1 MIRVEFDMSSLN
13 AQLDKLQA
21 TVAASIR
28 PAAQAGAQVLY
39 DEVRMNAP
47 RSEKAHFTKG
57 KKQTYQP
64 GNLQRAIYQAFDAQ
78 TSVDG
83 KKAAYGISWNK
94 SKAFYGRFVEFGTA
108 RMPAHSFL
116 RRAYEAK
123 KGEALQASQAVFAE
137 RMAASDR

>member
-1 MIRVEFDMSSLN
+1 MIRVAFNPASLN
-13 AQLDKLQA
+13 AQLDRLQA
-21 TVAASIR
+21 RVADAVR

-39 DEVRMNAP
+39 DEVRLNAP

-57 KKQTYQP
+57 KAQTYQP
-64 GNLQRAIYQAFDAQ
+64 GNLQRAIYQAYS
-78 TSVDG
+78 TESSTDG
-83 KKAAYGISWNK
+83 KTAVYSISWNK

-123 KGEALQASQAVFAE
+123 KSEALKAAQAEFAQ
-137 RMAASDR
+137 RLGAA

>member
-1 MIRVEFDMSSLN
+1 MIRVAFNPASLN
-13 AQLDKLQA
+13 AQLDQLQA
-21 TVAASIR
+21 RVADAVR

-39 DEVRMNAP
+39 DEVRLNAP

-57 KKQTYQP
+57 KAQSYQP
-64 GNLQRAIYQAFDAQ
+64 GNLQRAIYQAYS
-78 TSVDG
+78 TESSRDG
-83 KKAAYGISWNK
+83 KTAVYSISWNK

-123 KGEALQASQAVFAE
+123 KAEALQAAQSEFAQ
-137 RMAASDR
+137 RLGGA

>member
-1 MIRVEFDMSSLN
+1 MIRVAFNPASLN
-13 AQLDKLQA
+13 AQLDQLQA
-21 TVAASIR
+21 RVADAVR

-39 DEVRMNAP
+39 DEVRLNAP

-57 KKQTYQP
+57 KAQTYQP
-64 GNLQRAIYQAFDAQ
+64 GNLQRAIYQAYS
-78 TSVDG
+78 TESSTDG
-83 KKAAYGISWNK
+83 KTAVYSISWNK

-123 KGEALQASQAVFAE
+123 KSEALKAAQAEFAQ
-137 RMAASDR
+137 RLGAA